1 MIRKWALLV
10 LPIFCC
16 LALSCIGGD
25 QYVIDEPPAKAKEL
39 ARWWQEKIDNM
50 PLPRL
55 AIYAEAS
62 EAHQR
67 EETSATYVDFF
78 MGRTMG
84 GTHYYTFRLPCPP
97 PEHAFAR
104 MRQRLNDHPS
114 EMTASLDKLYGP
126 PPLTPPGLDHQPGI
140 TASLD
145 ESAAHQF
152 DWNQVEDC
160 RGCTPERAK
169 AIWEEAKAK
178 VLPKRKRVNLSAI

>member
-1 MIRKWALLV
+1 MIRKWVLLF

-25 QYVIDEPPAKAKEL
+25 QYMTDEPPAKAKEL

-50 PLPRL
+50 PLPDL

-67 EETSATYVDFF
+67 GGTAATYVDFF

-97 PEHAFAR
+97 PDHAFAR
-104 MRQRLNDHPS
+104 MRQRLKDHQI
-114 EMTASLDKLYGP
+114 TASLDKLLYGP
-126 PPLTPPGLDHQPGI
+126 PPLTPPGPDHQPEI
-140 TASLD
+140 TASPD
-145 ESAAHQF
+145 KSVAHHF
-152 DWNQVEDC
+152 DWFPAEDC

-169 AIWEEAKAK
+169 AIWEEAKKK
-178 VLPKRKRVNLSAI
+178 VCPKEKG

>member
-1 MIRKWALLV
+1 MIRKWALLF

-16 LALSCIGGD
+16 FALSCKGFD
-25 QYVIDEPPAKAKEL
+25 QEVIDEPPARAKEL

-50 PLPRL
+50 PLPLL
-55 AIYAEAS
+55 AVYAEAS
-62 EAHQR
+62 EAHR
-67 EETSATYVDFF
+67 RGGSAATYVDFF
-78 MGRTMG
+78 QGRTMVG
-84 GTHYYTFRLPCPP
+84 WYRHTSRLPCPP

-104 MRQRLNDHPS
+104 MRQRL
-114 EMTASLDKLYGP
+114 K
-126 PPLTPPGLDHQPGI
+126 DHQSEI

-152 DWNQVEDC
+152 DSGWAEDC

-178 VLPKRKRVNLSAI
+178 VCPKEKE